1 MPRNTELIS
10 RQYAGGSPLPAV
22 LLADNALRLKGIPG
36 ELYVLREELER
47 ETGEL
52 SQGLLELAEALEGHA
67 ENTDIHLSPE
77 QVTKI
82 QNAINAA
89 QALSIANQ
97 AINEIVPEIE
107 GDARSYTD
115 LKFASARSY
124 TDSKF
129 ADAKDYTD
137 EEVSVL
143 GGTVTEL
150 QETVT
155 ELGNTVEEQGTAIG
169 ELQEFVENMDEYPI
183 EGSTNAVTSGGLYDV
198 IGDVEQLL
206 SEI

>member
-10 RQYAGGSPLPAV
+10 RQYAGRHPLPAV
-22 LLADNALRLKGIPG
+22 PLADNALHLKGIPG
-36 ELYVLREELER
+36 ELYVLREELEQ
-47 ETGEL
+47 ETGVL
-52 SQGLLELAEALEGHA
+52 SQGLLELSQALEGHA

-82 QNAINAA
+82 QNAIDAV
-89 QALSIANQ
+89 QALNIANQ

-124 TDSKF
+124 TDGKF

-143 GGTVTEL
+143 EGTVTEL

-155 ELGNTVEEQGTAIG
+155 ELGSTVEEQGTAIE

-183 EGSTNAVTSGGLYDV
+183 EGSTNAVTSGGLYEV